1 MGMDLPVLD
10 IVNYEE
16 PNGSFEVV
24 SMPDSED
31 CTECCAN
38 CQHMLLPKRAD
49 YSRGGCETTWMEG
62 FVCTAFADEGI
73 AMWMI
78 GCDEHTA
85 HCESFCD
92 RKHKVPILSRSVG
105 EERTGGDKDG

>member
-1 MGMDLPVLD
+1 
-10 IVNYEE
+10 
-16 PNGSFEVV
+16 
-24 SMPDSED
+24 MPDSED
-31 CTECCAN
+31 CTMCCAN

-78 GCDEHTA
+78 GCNEHTA
-85 HCESFCD
+85 HCECFCE
-92 RKHKVPILSRSVG
+92 RRHKVPILSRSVG
-105 EERTGGDKDG
+105 EERTGGDADG